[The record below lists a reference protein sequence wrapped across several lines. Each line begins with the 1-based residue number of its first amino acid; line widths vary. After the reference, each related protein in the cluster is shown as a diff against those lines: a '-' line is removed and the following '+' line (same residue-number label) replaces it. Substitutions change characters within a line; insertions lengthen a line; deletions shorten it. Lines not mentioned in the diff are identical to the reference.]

1 MLKESKTLKDK
12 YRRNSEI
19 IKKQEKLLTD
29 KDSDIKVFSMSS
41 QFSLFLQKLA
51 TKLRQDGEVKQK
63 LEAKQAETSG
73 ELESVREKL
82 QEAINKNSQ
91 DDKVIQYLSR
101 VYFSIRSMYSEIKH
115 ESQKYFL

>member
-1 MLKESKTLKDK
+1 MGAKANEIISRKMDESKTLKDK

-29 KDSDIKVFSMSS
+29 KDSDIK
-41 QFSLFLQKLA
+41 KLA

-91 DDKVIQYLSR
+91 DDKVIQYLN
-101 VYFSIRSMYSEIKH
+101 K
-115 ESQKYFL
+115 QLNAQ